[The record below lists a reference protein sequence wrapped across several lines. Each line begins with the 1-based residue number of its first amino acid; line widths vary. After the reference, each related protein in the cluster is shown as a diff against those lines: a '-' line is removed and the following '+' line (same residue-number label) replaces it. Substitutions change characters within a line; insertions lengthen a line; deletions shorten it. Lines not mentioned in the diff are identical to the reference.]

1 MYDPFNMQE
10 VQIINLEDFKII
22 KQIGRGSFGSVFLI
36 CDITTSIKYFAKI
49 SYKTKPNSKK
59 NAFIREISAYLKIVH
74 PAILPIYGYSHKDFK
89 GKDHPTIILEYMKNR
104 SLDQVLRFNK
114 KILSEF
120 TGTKKYIILIGV
132 AFGMEYLHS
141 RRIIHRDLKV
151 ENILLD

>member
-1 MYDPFNMQE
+1 
-10 VQIINLEDFKII
+10 
-22 KQIGRGSFGSVFLI
+22 
-36 CDITTSIKYFAKI
+36 
-49 SYKTKPNSKK
+49 
-59 NAFIREISAYLKIVH
+59 
-74 PAILPIYGYSHKDFK
+74 
-89 GKDHPTIILEYMKNR
+89 MKNR